1 MVPLFLG
8 IGALVGFGGGLFA
21 IGGALIAIPVL
32 TAAFAFSQHEAQGTA
47 MLMALASATV
57 TLVLYARRG
66 LLLFADGWR
75 MAVSSTIVGLAS
87 SQLVRLIPDASLQRG
102 FGAFL
107 ILLALI
113 VWFVH
118 LGQTDNPRHLRPYEQ
133 VAIGALA
140 GALSGLFV
148 VGGALVAVPLLE
160 RVARYSQQRAQA
172 MVLLM
177 LVHCLRY
184 WLNLIRAERLCALAS
199 RRRACHRCGRACAP
213 RDTGGSHVTTTP
225 LAPHVR
231 RRPSRSGGAA
241 VCWPLMARRLIVV
254 TLDGGI
260 AVLRR

>member
-118 LGQTDNPRHLRPYEQ
+118 LGETDNPRHLRPHEH

-177 LVHCLRY
+177 LVPASAIGLISYAQSGYVR
-184 WLNLIRAERLCALAS
+184 WLPAVALAIG
-199 RRRACHRCGRACAP
+199 AVA
-213 RDTGGSHVTTTP
+213 
-225 LAPHVR
+225 LAPLGTRV
-231 RRPSRSGGAA
+231 A
-241 VCWPLMARRLIVV
+241 VMLQPRL
-254 TLDGGI
+254 
-260 AVLRR
+260 LRRMFAVVQAAAGALLFVGR